1 MFTVCPK
8 CALTLVVTATDLR
21 VAQGYVR
28 CGRCSNVF
36 NALARLSEDR
46 NAAAAAAASQGVP
59 PSSTGVHPRPQPTA
73 VPPAPPQPSQTP
85 ARPPLATGSFT
96 YTRPPE
102 SPAPTARP
110 PQPPSGGPAASQ
122 PHGTPGSYA
131 QSPESTTARPGTPST
146 RAQQPGAPS
155 TRAPQGVSG
164 QSALPA
170 ETNGSAAERSQVPA
184 GRPPSSTA
192 APPQTQQPAATPTP
206 PPPSRLAP
214 PPPLETA
221 GDDDDVIPED
231 ALEFNPDAA
240 DVNQVFIEPPPNPEW
255 TAATGSFKAI
265 VLKSEEVFHGAGPA
279 TARDPTAADDSAAAA
294 PAGRPASTE
303 PSSQRS
309 GLSSTFGD
317 DEFELDADFLSATAE
332 MRKLK
337 VGLGDADSGTG
348 AGIGAAR
355 KPPATGGPQAPPPSA
370 LQPQI
375 APSAKLAPRGP
386 AATEAQSQPRSSP
399 AEIQWQPR
407 PSSTEAQSQ
416 PQARPSAGAQSAPR
430 PSAAEAQSRPQA
442 KSPPPGPGEEP
453 FFEPQVFEPQVVSRP
468 PPRAAVKAFGL
479 DAAVEPPPERLAA
492 LARSR
497 IAPGAI
503 ELEPPLPRTLLN
515 SATLWS
521 AGAGA
526 LLILLAAQIVN
537 HYRNDLAAT
546 ARFNKPITA
555 LYAALGMHLT
565 PRWDLHAYDVRQ
577 LGASV
582 DSASAGQIMVRASVK
597 NGAHQP
603 QPMPLL
609 RVTLQDRFGNR
620 IAARDVP
627 PGSYLPRATAGTAF
641 LPAGQRIDA
650 EMAFVD
656 PGSNAV
662 GFEIDA
668 CLPSPAGGIACAN
681 DPTSR

>member
-73 VPPAPPQPSQTP
+73 VPAPPSQPPQTP
-85 ARPPLATGSFT
+85 ARPPLATGSFI

-102 SPAPTARP
+102 SPAPAAR
-110 PQPPSGGPAASQ
+110 QP
-122 PHGTPGSYA
+122 
-131 QSPESTTARPGTPST
+131 
-146 RAQQPGAPS
+146 QQPSAPPARTQQPTAPP
-155 TRAPQGVSG
+155 TRAPVGAAP
-164 QSALPA
+164 SAHASSAQRSPA
-170 ETNGSAAERSQVPA
+170 PPA
-184 GRPPSSTA
+184 RGPQAA
-192 APPQTQQPAATPTP
+192 APPRSPAS
-206 PPPSRLAP
+206 PPPSRPAP
-214 PPPLETA
+214 PLQI
-221 GDDDDVIPED
+221 DDDDVIPED

-240 DVNQVFIEPPPNPEW
+240 DVNQVFVEPPPNPEW

-265 VLKSEEVFHGAGPA
+265 VLKSEEVFPGAGSASLGTPTSSPTGASPA
-279 TARDPTAADDSAAAA
+279 NRPGSTAPEVTDPGSM
-294 PAGRPASTE
+294 
-303 PSSQRS
+303 
-309 GLSSTFGD
+309 GLSSAFSD
-317 DEFELDADFLSATAE
+317 DEFELDADFLSSTTE

-337 VGLGDADSGTG
+337 VGLGDADADTT
-348 AGIGAAR
+348 R
-355 KPPATGGPQAPPPSA
+355 KPTAPTAPTTQASQAPASAFTPHAPQTPLVPSA
-370 LQPQI
+370 PHAQQ
-375 APSAKLAPRGP
+375 APSARLAPRGP
-386 AATEAQSQPRSSP
+386 LPETPPPQLRSPPAEPPSQQRSP
-399 AEIQWQPR
+399 FAEIQSQLH
-407 PSSTEAQSQ
+407 PSPADT
-416 PQARPSAGAQSAPR
+416 PSRAP
-430 PSAAEAQSRPQA
+430 A
-442 KSPPPGPGEEP
+442 KSPQPEPVEEEA
-453 FFEPQVFEPQVVSRP
+453 FFEPQVVSKP

-479 DAAVEPPPERLAA
+479 DAVAEPPPGRLAA
-492 LARSR
+492 LARAR
-497 IAPGAI
+497 VAPGAI
-503 ELEPPLPRTLLN
+503 ELESPPPAKMTLLN

-526 LLILLAAQIVN
+526 LVILLAAQIVN

-546 ARFNKPITA
+546 AQFNKPITA
-555 LYAALGMHLT
+555 LYAALGVHLT

-582 DSASAGQIMVRASVK
+582 DSGSAGQIMVRASVK

-627 PGSYLPRATAGTAF
+627 PGSYLPRATADTAF

-668 CLPSPAGGIACAN
+668 CLPAPAGGIACAN